1 MNLIKK
7 VLITYLVCLSSL
19 FSDTMEMNLATFAT
33 YASET
38 NNINILID
46 EELKEQNII
55 FIVNDQE
62 AYYLEAF
69 RRAVNLKGLE
79 LIKNEKFY
87 FVTKKE
93 LYVED
98 LKYRSIKLNF
108 VKYED
113 IVETHGLGHPNA

>member
-69 RRAVNLKGLE
+69 RKAVNLKGLE
-79 LIKNEKFY
+79 LFMM
-87 FVTKKE
+87 
-93 LYVED
+93 
-98 LKYRSIKLNF
+98 SIKRKRNF
-108 VKYED
+108 
-113 IVETHGLGHPNA
+113 IL

>member
-55 FIVNDQE
+55 QRIGS
-62 AYYLEAF
+62 A
-69 RRAVNLKGLE
+69 KGGYWE
-79 LIKNEKFY
+79 
-87 FVTKKE
+87 VKK
-93 LYVED
+93 
-98 LKYRSIKLNF
+98 
-108 VKYED
+108 
-113 IVETHGLGHPNA
+113 